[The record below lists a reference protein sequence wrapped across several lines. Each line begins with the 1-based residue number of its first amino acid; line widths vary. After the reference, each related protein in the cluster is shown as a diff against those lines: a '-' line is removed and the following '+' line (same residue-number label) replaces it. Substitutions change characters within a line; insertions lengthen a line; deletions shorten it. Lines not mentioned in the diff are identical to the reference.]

1 MTRPGLVKT
10 LGIKELF
17 EIKLPEDLF
26 GHENAEIA
34 VKSFVTAEIKPDA
47 LTLPVTITKDDH
59 ALVIKPFDQVPTGAL
74 SFRIRYTFR
83 GGNDIIR
90 ETDIGGWVE
99 PVPRAD
105 QKYHGKLEH
114 VDKIES
120 EPSGKKLGICES
132 PSPATAGNASI
143 PHLSLSSEDIS
154 SVFKLLGCLRT
165 SYTPRAQQLGL
176 FSAIVIMRFW
186 SISNLCF
193 VVFALPP
200 LIHAINFWPFSASPI
215 VITEEVVII
224 RLQQND
230 YNTRKAR
237 LAAYSFAKSAFRRR
251 LTDKPDVPESI
262 RVEMDRLPPI
272 QAARKVPLIYN
283 RDAYRG
289 QLKFRLKRQLL
300 ADTGV
305 KSLTRRWVVWCTR
318 KAVGKDDKHRWYFCA
333 DQEGDNLNEQQVQFK
348 SLIMGDYRMIKALTE
363 DPLDAPPDASDDE
376 SPPSYYA

>member
-1 MTRPGLVKT
+1 MY
-10 LGIKELF
+10 
-17 EIKLPEDLF
+17 
-26 GHENAEIA
+26 
-34 VKSFVTAEIKPDA
+34 
-47 LTLPVTITKDDH
+47 LTVYNSN
-59 ALVIKPFDQVPTGAL
+59 LVIPQ
-74 SFRIRYTFR
+74 
-83 GGNDIIR
+83 
-90 ETDIGGWVE
+90 
-99 PVPRAD
+99 
-105 QKYHGKLEH
+105 
-114 VDKIES
+114 
-120 EPSGKKLGICES
+120 
-132 PSPATAGNASI
+132 
-143 PHLSLSSEDIS
+143 IS
-154 SVFKLLGCLRT
+154 SLHPGT

-176 FSAIVIMRFW
+176 FSVIVIMRFW

-193 VVFALPP
+193 VVFALSP

-272 QAARKVPLIYN
+272 QSARKVPLIYN
-283 RDAYRG
+283 RDAYGG
-289 QLKFRLKRQLL
+289 QLKFRLERQLL

-305 KSLTRRWVVWCTR
+305 KSLTRSWAVWCTR

-348 SLIMGDYRMIKALTE
+348 SPIMGDYRMIKALTE